1 VGAQRINTMT
11 HVLRSLTVL
20 TAFVA
25 LALPGF
31 AAAQPAAG
39 IPPAITT
46 PDKVETRI
54 GPLEFKD
61 GAPSKATVDK
71 MYDQIDFTH
80 AYNVFMNSLDGVSI
94 ATLRRGMQSVGV
106 KDNEVIVFSDLMD
119 SKSLFLTANADTVYA
134 IGILDL
140 TKGPMVLEVPP
151 KFLGAIDDQWFRW
164 VIDIGL
170 PGPDRGV
177 GGKYL
182 VVPPGYEGELP
193 QGGYFV
199 ARSRTNYVAWFGRA
213 FIENRSDPKPAAE
226 SIRKFTKVYPYEAGG
241 IGTPIAEFLAGKARL
256 GRISAPPPTKF
267 HEGSGKVMNTIP
279 PNDWTFY
286 ETLNEIVQQEP
297 ATSLDP
303 ELMGSIA
310 AIGIVKGKPF
320 NPDARMRKIMTEA
333 LAVANAASRT
343 LFMSPRDPSW
353 YYYPGSSWFNYLFQ
367 TGYQFET
374 PIPLITREGAKPFPP
389 TGYRT
394 LDARTNFFYGIT
406 GITPGMAM
414 RLTGI
419 GSQYLLAMVDANKQ
433 HFDGAKTY
441 KVTLPKDIPEVNF
454 WSLTLYDNMSR
465 SMLDTPQRYPRA
477 GSQSYPSPAAEPNA
491 DGSTTVYLG
500 PKQPD
505 GVKRG
510 NWIQTMPNKGWFVIL
525 RLYGP
530 LEPFFDKS
538 WRPSEIEPVP

>member
-1 VGAQRINTMT
+1 MPRLIKPLAVLAVCMVLAAPRLATAQ
-11 HVLRSLTVL
+11 
-20 TAFVA
+20 
-25 LALPGF
+25 
-31 AAAQPAAG
+31 AASA
-39 IPPAITT
+39 IPPSLTT
-46 PDKVETRI
+46 PDSVNSRLGT
-54 GPLEFKD
+54 LEFKD

-80 AYNVFMNSLDGVSI
+80 AYNAFMNSLDGVSI
-94 ATLRRGMQSVGV
+94 ATLRKGMQSVGV

-170 PGPDRGV
+170 PGPDRGE

-182 VVPPGYEGELP
+182 ILPPGHEGGVP
-193 QGGYFV
+193 QGAYFV
-199 ARSRTNYVAWFGRA
+199 ARARTNYVAWFGRS

-226 SIRKFTKVYPYEAGG
+226 AIRKFTKVYPYEAGG
-241 IGTPIAEFLAGKARL
+241 VGTPIAEFLAGKARL
-256 GRISAPPPTKF
+256 GRITAPAPTKF
-267 HEGSGKVMNTIP
+267 HEGSGKVMNTVP
-279 PNDWTFY
+279 PNDWSFY

-353 YYYPGSSWFNYLFQ
+353 FYYPGSSWWNYLFD

-374 PIPLITREGAKPFPP
+374 PIPLITREGVKPYPP

-419 GSQYLLAMVDANKQ
+419 GSQYLMAMADANKQ
-433 HFDGAKTY
+433 YFDGARTY
-441 KVTLPKDIPEVNF
+441 KVTLPKGIPEANF
-454 WSLTLYDNMSR
+454 WSFTVYDNMSR

-491 DGSTTVYLG
+491 DGSTTVYFG
-500 PKQPD
+500 PQPPA

-510 NWIQTMPNKGWFVIL
+510 NWIQTMPGKGWFTIL
-525 RLYGP
+525 RLYSP

-538 WRPSEIEPVP
+538 WRPSEIEVVP